1 MKRNDGIPWE
11 EDWVFILN
19 LTRFLAEI
27 GVTDIY
33 LSVGS
38 PLSVRYRTEV
48 KPVSRAIE
56 EYLATNPE
64 DGGLPADVR
73 EGLRQL
79 LPTLKTG
86 GPLLAQAYINYI
98 AKNLRELQKV
108 DPSYILPLLR
118 NRAMDI
124 GMALDGGYRARVHA
138 FFSLSRHEAEAPL
151 AEERGV
157 FLSDEE
163 WFALVS
169 QVRFVIRIIPPI
181 PRRIEELGLH
191 PAVESQFLSQKG
203 LYLITGPTASGKSTT
218 AAYLVSKA
226 ASQMP
231 WHILSLE
238 DPIEYLI
245 PSGIALGQGALV
257 HQRERGK
264 DFFSFPQ
271 AMMQALR
278 ESPDLIFVGEIRD
291 EETLNWAIFLAEAGF
306 TVLTTYHTA
315 SFPETIYRI
324 VSSFPEEQR
333 SLVQGRLARVLRA
346 VISQRLIR
354 GRTGMRLIYEYVPV
368 DGSLSKAIGDG
379 NYRQYSTPY
388 TWNRSIDALVEG
400 GQITREEAITLRA
413 MVGSPEGVAQ
423 PRGGIF
429 RREGV

>member
-1 MKRNDGIPWE
+1 MAQKTEGIPWE
-11 EDWVFILN
+11 EDWLFILN

-38 PLSVRYRTEV
+38 PLAVRYRTEV

-56 EYLATNPE
+56 EFLSGSQEDVELSPE
-64 DGGLPADVR
+64 QR
-73 EGLRQL
+73 ESLRRL
-79 LPTLKTG
+79 LPTLKSE

-108 DPSYILPLLR
+108 DPAYIAPLLR

-124 GMALDGGYRARVHA
+124 GMALDSGYRARVHA
-138 FFSLSRHEAEAPL
+138 FFSLSRNEADQGGAGVE
-151 AEERGV
+151 GV
-157 FLSDEE
+157 FLTDEE
-163 WFALVS
+163 WFALVA

-181 PRRIEELGLH
+181 PKRIEELGLH
-191 PAVESQFLSQKG
+191 PAIESQFLSQKG

-226 ASQMP
+226 ASLMP

-264 DFFSFPQ
+264 DFFTFPQ

-306 TVLTTYHTA
+306 TVLTTYHTS
-315 SFPETIYRI
+315 SFPETVYRI

-346 VISQRLIR
+346 VVSQRLIR
-354 GRTGMRLIYEYVPV
+354 GRTGMRLVYEYVPV
-368 DGSLSKAIGDG
+368 DGALSQAIAEG
-379 NYRQYSTPY
+379 NYRQYSTPHS
-388 TWNRSIDALVEG
+388 WNRSIEALVEA
-400 GQITREEAITLRA
+400 GQISREEAITLRA
-413 MVGSPEGVAQ
+413 MVG
-423 PRGGIF
+423 GGEAAPSRPWIF
-429 RREGV
+429 RREGL